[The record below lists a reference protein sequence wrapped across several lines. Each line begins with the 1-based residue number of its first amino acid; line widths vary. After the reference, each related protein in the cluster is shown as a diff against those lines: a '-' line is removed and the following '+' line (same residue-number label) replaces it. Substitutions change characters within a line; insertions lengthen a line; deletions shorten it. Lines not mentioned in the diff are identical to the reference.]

1 MTHYQTYMRNRLQAF
16 SYPAEELDLNEC
28 SGFCQGDGIAWYGI
42 LDSAALRALSQ
53 RQQSGIEG
61 NEAQQSAFQ
70 RLRSRINSKHLA
82 ELFDLYDGL
91 GQELS
96 LEIYLKGDGR
106 YHHWNSMGVAYPEN
120 ALDME
125 QLKELVEE
133 DTTEPDLHLTRWT
146 AYERAWDHFFAWLE
160 EDLKRTSRAIEGELQ
175 NIKLAEY
182 VEEAEVW
189 SFETA
194 RYRFEL
200 HEFNDDDLVGIGPS
214 EWDEEAMMDFLAT
227 LAADEGRVT
236 NLKAVILDRETGDE
250 LASDC
255 IWYWFVPKNEK
266 GMGFNQGRRSVFA
279 DAIDEVRRQVSAAE
293 VGSFDEA
300 A

>member
-1 MTHYQTYMRNRLQAF
+1 MTYLETYMQNRLQAF
-16 SYPAEELDLNEC
+16 TYPAKELDLYEC
-28 SGFCQGDGIAWYGI
+28 SGFSQGDGVAWYGI
-42 LDSAALRALSQ
+42 LDSAALRALAQ
-53 RQQSGIEG
+53 RQGRGGEVTDP
-61 NEAQQSAFQ
+61 QQSAFQ

-96 LEIYLKGDGR
+96 LEIYRKGDGR

-125 QLKELVEE
+125 QLKELVQE
-133 DTTEPDLHLTRWT
+133 DSTESERYLTLWDV
-146 AYERAWDHFFAWLE
+146 YERAWDQFFAWLE

-214 EWDEEAMMDFLAT
+214 DWDEEHMMDFLSS
-227 LAADEGRVT
+227 LAAGEGRVT
-236 NLKAVILDRETGDE
+236 NLQAVILDRETGDE
-250 LASDC
+250 LASEC
-255 IWYWFVPKNEK
+255 IWYWYVPKNEK

-279 DAIDEVRRQVSAAE
+279 DAIDEVRRQESAAE
-293 VGSFDEA
+293 AGSYDEA

>member
-1 MTHYQTYMRNRLQAF
+1 MTHYNTFMQNRLQAF
-16 SYPAEELDLNEC
+16 AYPATELDLYEC
-28 SGFCQGDGIAWYGI
+28 SGFSQGDGVAWYGI
-42 LDSAALRALSQ
+42 LDSAALRALAQ
-53 RQQSGIEG
+53 RQVSGCDG
-61 NEAQQSAFQ
+61 HAPQQSAYQ
-70 RLRSRINSKHLA
+70 RLRSRLESKRLF

-96 LEIYLKGDGR
+96 LEIYRKGDGR
-106 YHHWNSMGVAYPEN
+106 YHHWNAMGVAYPEN

-133 DTTEPDLHLTRWT
+133 DSSEPDLHLKRWT
-146 AYERAWDHFFAWLE
+146 VYERAWDHFFAWLE
-160 EDLKRTSRAIEGELQ
+160 EDLKRTSRAIDGELQ

-200 HEFNDDDLVGIGPS
+200 HEFNDDDLVGIGPC
-214 EWDEEAMMDFLAT
+214 EWDEEAMMDFLST

-279 DAIDEVRRQVSAAE
+279 EAIDEVRRQMSAAE
-293 VGSFDEA
+293 AGSYAEA